1 MADQGTRREGWYADP
16 LGEADLRWWDSQ
28 NWTTQ
33 VTSARN
39 EGSRPTAAPRS
50 TPLPTPLQWAEDDV
64 PAPQP
69 VGTARVSPPMA
80 HPAADPKFALGS
92 KPANVTAEP
101 VPTIAL
107 GPDWGQLMRALL
119 TAGGNI
125 VTATATGIPT
135 ITIDMVERIYWWD
148 LSLDSFPAHPIDLV
162 VHSTPR
168 ADAATPA
175 VAGRHSEPLL
185 WRVGVGADSLATRVD
200 TGLRYKL
207 RRWPD
212 LATMPHTPSQL
223 RAIKILASAQVTP
236 TELAAIAEIS
246 EKDARSLIGTFSL
259 MSLLDSVRDPAAA
272 R

>member
-1 MADQGTRREGWYADP
+1 MADQGARREGWYTDP
-16 LGEADLRWWDSQ
+16 LGEADLRWWDSR

-39 EGSRPTAAPRS
+39 ESSRPTAAPRS
-50 TPLPTPLQWAEDDV
+50 TPLQWAEADA
-64 PAPQP
+64 PAPQAA
-69 VGTARVSPPMA
+69 GTSRVSPPMA
-80 HPAADPKFALGS
+80 APAADPKFVLGS
-92 KPANVTAEP
+92 KPANATAEP
-101 VPTIAL
+101 APNTQL

-119 TAGGNI
+119 TAGSNI

-162 VHSTPR
+162 VHSIPR
-168 ADAATPA
+168 ADATTPA

-185 WRVGVGADSLATRVD
+185 WRVGIGADSLATRVD
-200 TGLRYKL
+200 PGLRYKL

-212 LATMPHTPSQL
+212 LATMPHTVDQL

-259 MSLLDSVRDPAAA
+259 MSLLDSVQDPAAA